1 VLVVQVGLGL
11 IIRWIDLLVRL
22 YLLKLDLLLWLIK
35 LHHLFLAIIHVVLL
49 GFDLLVIIL
58 RLLC

>member
-1 VLVVQVGLGL
+1 LV
-11 IIRWIDLLVRL
+11 IHWIDLLVRL
-22 YLLKLDLLLWLIK
+22 YLLRLDLLLSLVK
-35 LHHLFLAIIHVVLL
+35 LHHLFPAIIHVVLL